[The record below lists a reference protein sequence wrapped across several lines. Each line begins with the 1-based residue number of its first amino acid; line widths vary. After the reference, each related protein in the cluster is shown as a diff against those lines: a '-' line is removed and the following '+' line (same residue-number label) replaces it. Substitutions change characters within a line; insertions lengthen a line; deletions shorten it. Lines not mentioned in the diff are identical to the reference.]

1 MSLIART
8 ATVALVLSLC
18 ASAAADQC
26 AVIDQSV
33 ADRATAAIRTSRGRV
48 LRYCA
53 PCGDR
58 LPPISAAFT
67 PRSVRFD
74 GRELHID
81 GRPEDLAYLYLE
93 VAPNVFENFALRTG
107 CPASDIPQA
116 LRYSPTGPAAGDF
129 GPVPPAL
136 ARIGWGRPG
145 SPSSGAD
152 RLPSPGVSPLAGS

>member
-1 MSLIART
+1 MSFIART
-8 ATVALVLSLC
+8 ATIAFVLSLC
-18 ASAAADQC
+18 GSVAADQC
-26 AVIDQSV
+26 AVIDREV
-33 ADRATAAIRTSRGRV
+33 ADRATAALRVSHGRV

-53 PCGDR
+53 PCGEPM
-58 LPPISAAFT
+58 PPISAAFT
-67 PRSVRFD
+67 PRSVSFD

-116 LRYSPTGPAAGDF
+116 LRYAPSGPAASGF

-136 ARIGWGRPG
+136 ARIGWGASNAAP
-145 SPSSGAD
+145 A
-152 RLPSPGVSPLAGS
+152 PSPRPRLRSTPPAGS